1 MFYFWYFGIL
11 IYENL
16 LNSYIFLQTNPIS
29 GWLLRQSVAL
39 RTRIFHK
46 PYGDQGIFVTKRAFQ
61 QTGGYPEWPLL
72 EDLAMVQQLRR
83 NYGSPRIIH
92 RPLETSGRRWKAL
105 GLIQTTLI
113 NQAILIGYSLGID
126 PYKLADLYHGSSREE
141 EAQIRN

>member
-1 MFYFWYFGIL
+1 M
-11 IYENL
+11 
-16 LNSYIFLQTNPIS
+16 
-29 GWLLRQSVAL
+29 AL